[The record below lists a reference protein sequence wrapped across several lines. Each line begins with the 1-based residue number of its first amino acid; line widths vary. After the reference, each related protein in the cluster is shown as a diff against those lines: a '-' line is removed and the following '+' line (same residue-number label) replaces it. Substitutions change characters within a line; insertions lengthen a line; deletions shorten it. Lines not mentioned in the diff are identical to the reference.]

1 MSGIKKLE
9 KNKIY
14 RELKNVLLVIVGSC
28 ILGVATGIFLVPFN
42 IVAGGVT
49 GIAIILNKLIASVIP
64 EAVVSFFAQF
74 GLEMMDVYVSTLTW
88 SMFLIGLFIL
98 GKNFAIKTVIS
109 SIFYPMFFTLT
120 SKLVDPNVLGGFF
133 DLKNS
138 TDHEGVALILAAI
151 FGGALVGAG
160 CAITFLGGG
169 STGGV
174 DIIALSI
181 CKFIP
186 KLKSSVM
193 IFIVD
198 AAVVIL
204 GMFAIGDLSISLL
217 GIVSAMVCAVVVDYI
232 FVGSSSAFMAQIIC
246 SDPEAL
252 NLAIRKKLNR
262 TTTLMTVKGGYTG
275 EKKTMVMVLFTIR
288 EYSDVISTTMSID
301 RDAFVS
307 VMKSHEINGEG
318 WTFNRRK
325 SRQSKGDAKIA
336 AMMEN
341 MNKNSQNQD
350 SENS

>member
-1 MSGIKKLE
+1 MPGTKKLE
-9 KNKIY
+9 KKNIY
-14 RELKNVLLVIVGSC
+14 RELKNVFLVIVGSM
-28 ILGVATGIFLVPFN
+28 ILGLATGVFLVPFN

-49 GIAIILNKLIASVIP
+49 GIAIVLNKLIASSIP
-64 EAVVSFFAQF
+64 VEIVNFFAGF
-74 GLEMMDVYVSTLTW
+74 NLEMMDVYVSVLTW
-88 SMFLIGLFIL
+88 SMFIIGLIVL

-109 SIFYPMFFTLT
+109 SIFYPVFFTLT
-120 SKLVDPNVLGGFF
+120 SKLAHPDVLGGFF
-133 DLKNS
+133 DLKS
-138 TDHEGVALILAAI
+138 SSDPGVALILAAV

-181 CKFIP
+181 CKLIP

-198 AAVVIL
+198 ATVVIL
-204 GMFAIGDLSISLL
+204 GMFAIGSLSISLL
-217 GIVSAMVCAVVVDYI
+217 GIVSAMVCAVVIDYI
-232 FVGSSSAFMAQIIC
+232 FVGSSTAFMAQIIC
-246 SDPEAL
+246 SDPEGLNIAL
-252 NLAIRKKLNR
+252 RNKLNR

-275 EKKTMVMVLFTIR
+275 EERVMVMVLFTIR
-288 EYSDVISTTMSID
+288 EYSDVINTTMAID

-325 SRQSKGDAKIA
+325 SRQSKGDARIE
-336 AMMEN
+336 AM
-341 MNKNSQNQD
+341 KNASNNE
-350 SENS
+350 SNN

>member
-1 MSGIKKLE
+1 MSGTKKLE
-9 KNKIY
+9 KKKLY
-14 RELKNVLLVIVGSC
+14 HELKNVILVIIGSSV
-28 ILGVATGIFLVPFN
+28 LGIATGIFLVPFN
-42 IVAGGVT
+42 IIAGGVT
-49 GIAIILNKLIASVIP
+49 GIAIVLNKLITASIP
-64 EAVVSFFAQF
+64 EVIVSFFAGF
-74 GLEMMDVYVSTLTW
+74 GLEMMDVYVSALTW
-88 SMFLIGLFIL
+88 SMFFIGLFVL
-98 GKNFAIKTVIS
+98 GKNFAIKTIIS
-109 SIFYPMFFTLT
+109 SIFYPMFFTLA
-120 SKLVDPNVLGGFF
+120 SRLADPGVMGGFF
-133 DLKNS
+133 DLKNCS
-138 TDHEGVALILAAI
+138 EHEGVSLILAAV

-198 AAVVIL
+198 ATVVIL

-252 NLAIRKKLNR
+252 NLAIRQKLNR
-262 TTTLMTVKGGYTG
+262 TTTLITVKGGYSG
-275 EKKTMVMVLFTIR
+275 EEKTMVMVLFTIR
-288 EYSDVISTTMSID
+288 EYSDVIATAMSID

-318 WTFNRRK
+318 WTFNKRK

-336 AMMEN
+336 AMKQTN
-341 MNKNSQNQD
+341 DLDKNQSSD
-350 SENS
+350 I

>member
-1 MSGIKKLE
+1 MSGTRKLE
-9 KNKIY
+9 KKKLY
-14 RELKNVLLVIVGSC
+14 HELKNVILVIIGSSV
-28 ILGVATGIFLVPFN
+28 LGIATGIFLVPFN
-42 IVAGGVT
+42 IIAGGVT
-49 GIAIILNKLIASVIP
+49 GIAIVFNKLITASIP
-64 EAVVSFFAQF
+64 EVIVSFFAGF
-74 GLEMMDVYVSTLTW
+74 GLEMMDVYVSALTW
-88 SMFLIGLFIL
+88 SMFFIGLFVL
-98 GKNFAIKTVIS
+98 GKNFAIKTIIS
-109 SIFYPMFFTLT
+109 SIFYPMFFTLA
-120 SKLVDPNVLGGFF
+120 SRLADPGVMGGFF
-133 DLKNS
+133 DLKNCS
-138 TDHEGVALILAAI
+138 EHEGVSLILAAV

-198 AAVVIL
+198 ATVVIL

-252 NLAIRKKLNR
+252 NLAIRQKLNR
-262 TTTLMTVKGGYTG
+262 TTTLMTVKGGYSG
-275 EKKTMVMVLFTIR
+275 EEKTMVMVLFTIR
-288 EYSDVISTTMSID
+288 EYSDVIATAMSID

-318 WTFNRRK
+318 WTFNKRK

-336 AMMEN
+336 AMKQTN
-341 MNKNSQNQD
+341 DLDKNQSSD
-350 SENS
+350 I

>member
-275 EKKTMVMVLFTIR
+275 EEKTMVMVLFTIR

-336 AMMEN
+336 AMLEN
-341 MNKNSQNQD
+341 MNKNSQNED

>member
-1 MSGIKKLE
+1 MSGTKKLE
-9 KNKIY
+9 KKKFY
-14 RELKNVLLVIVGSC
+14 REIKNVLLVIVGSS
-28 ILGVATGIFLVPFN
+28 ILGIATGIFLVPFN

-49 GIAIILNKLIASVIP
+49 GIAIVLNKLIAGAVP
-64 EAVVSFFAQF
+64 EAIVSFFAGF
-74 GLEMMDVYVSTLTW
+74 GLEMMDVYVSALTW
-88 SMFLIGLFIL
+88 SMFFIGLIIL

-109 SIFYPMFFTLT
+109 SIFYPMFFTLA
-120 SKLVDPNVLGGFF
+120 SKLVDQNVMNGFF
-133 DLKNS
+133 DLKNCS
-138 TDHEGVALILAAI
+138 EHESVALILAAV

-198 AAVVIL
+198 ATVVIL

-246 SDPEAL
+246 ADPESL
-252 NLAIRKKLNR
+252 NLAIREKLNR
-262 TTTLMTVKGGYTG
+262 TTTLMTVKGGYSG
-275 EKKTMVMVLFTIR
+275 EEKTMVMVLFTIR
-288 EYSDVISTTMSID
+288 EYSDVIATTMAID

-325 SRQSKGDAKIA
+325 SRQSKGDAKIQ
-336 AMMEN
+336 AMMES
-341 MNKNSQNQD
+341 MKQTDQNNNP
-350 SENS
+350 ENQ

>member
-9 KNKIY
+9 KKKFY
-14 RELKNVLLVIVGSC
+14 REFKNVILVIVGSC
-28 ILGVATGIFLVPFN
+28 VLGVATGIFLVPFN

-49 GIAIILNKLIASVIP
+49 GIAIVLNKLIESRVP
-64 EAVVSFFAQF
+64 EAVVSFFAGF
-74 GLEMMDVYVSTLTW
+74 GLEMMDVYVSALTW
-88 SMFLIGLFIL
+88 SMFLVGLFIL

-120 SKLVDPNVLGGFF
+120 SRLADPNVMGGFF
-133 DLKNS
+133 DLKNCS
-138 TDHEGVALILAAI
+138 EHEGVALILAAV

-198 AAVVIL
+198 ATVVVL

-252 NLAIRKKLNR
+252 NLAIRQKLNR

-275 EKKTMVMVLFTIR
+275 EEKTMVMVLFTIR
-288 EYSDVISTTMSID
+288 EYSDVIATTMAID
-301 RDAFVS
+301 RDAFIS
-307 VMKSHEINGEG
+307 VTKSHEINGEG

-325 SRQSKGDAKIA
+325 SRQSKGDAKIQ

-341 MNKNSQNQD
+341 NNQNTSNNNSG
-350 SENS
+350 NS